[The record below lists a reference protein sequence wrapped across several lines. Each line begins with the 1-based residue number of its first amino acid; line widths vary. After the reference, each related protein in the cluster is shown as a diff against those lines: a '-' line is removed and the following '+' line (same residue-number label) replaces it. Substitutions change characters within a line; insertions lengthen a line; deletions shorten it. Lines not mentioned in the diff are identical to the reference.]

1 MNTQVGDIGVGFRF
15 GPRRLVD
22 DVLYSYVVHANLL
35 DDIRPGDFF
44 ADPKLLDIRI
54 LNSVPVEFR
63 LAVGAMWI
71 VQYCFLLPF
80 INC

>member
-1 MNTQVGDIGVGFRF
+1 M
-15 GPRRLVD
+15 D

-71 VQYCFLLPF
+71 VQYYFCPLLSIVNVPIYCCLSLLIF
-80 INC
+80 SY